1 MDKERWMA
9 NRSAIGP
16 RGRCAVAIFVGLLT
30 VALSAG
36 CGAKSRPEIKGKLP
50 LFPVT
55 GKLMLDSQPM
65 AGATILFHPTQEFPA
80 GAAKQRPR
88 AMVDTDGTFHVST
101 YANDDGA
108 PAGEYKVTV
117 SWKGDLTG
125 ITSEQAGDLP
135 EKAPMVV
142 QEASSSRLRIK
153 VKEAENSL
161 PTWDLTELEPHASNT
176 P

>member
-1 MDKERWMA
+1 MA
-9 NRSAIGP
+9 SQSAFGP
-16 RGRCAVAIFVGLLT
+16 RGRCAVALFVGLLT

-36 CGAKSRPEIKGKLP
+36 CGGKGRPEMKGKLP

-55 GKLMLDSQPM
+55 GKLMLDGQPM
-65 AGATILFHPTQEFPA
+65 VGATILFYPTTAFPA

-88 AMVDTDGTFHVST
+88 ATVDTDGTFHVST

-108 PAGEYKVTV
+108 PAGDYKVTV

-135 EKAPMVV
+135 EMAPTTV
-142 QEASSSRLRIK
+142 QGANSTRLRMK
-153 VKEAENSL
+153 VTEAENVL
-161 PTWDLTELEPHASNT
+161 PTWDLTELERHASNT

>member
-1 MDKERWMA
+1 MA
-9 NRSAIGP
+9 SQSAFGP
-16 RGRCAVAIFVGLLT
+16 RGRCAVALFVGLLT

-36 CGAKSRPEIKGKLP
+36 CGGKSRPEMKGKLP

-55 GKLMLDSQPM
+55 GKLMLDGQPM
-65 AGATILFHPTQEFPA
+65 AGATILFFPTTAFPA

-88 AMVDTDGTFHVST
+88 AIVDTDGTFHVST

-108 PAGEYKVTV
+108 PAGDYKVTV

-125 ITSEQAGDLP
+125 VTSEQAGDLP
-135 EKAPMVV
+135 EKAPTTV
-142 QEASSSRLRIK
+142 QEANSTRLRMK
-153 VKEAENSL
+153 VTETENVL
-161 PTWDLTELEPHASNT
+161 PAWDLTELERHASNT